1 MRNFSIFRFRVVFG
15 SFSQLKA
22 FLSVQRVV
30 KAGGMK
36 ERARARGF
44 VRNVYSFILC
54 AFNAFVR
61 RRCNIVPPVRRSCVQ
76 IISLFSKRWRG
87 NSLSNSFSLHDE
99 HGEGCRASLLAFGSL
114 STASDHA
121 KSEEWS
127 RRATKRATDGTG
139 SQFAKFSYGNEWQS
153 NTISRREI
161 PTGENVAAFPWKMA
175 NNGTYGLRDG
185 HLASG
190 SG

>member
-36 ERARARGF
+36 ERARAVVYGTCTHSSCAHLTHLF
-44 VRNVYSFILC
+44 VAGAY
-54 AFNAFVR
+54 
-61 RRCNIVPPVRRSCVQ
+61 IVPPVRRSCVQ

-161 PTGENVAAFPWKMA
+161 PTGENVAAFPRKMA